1 MNKVVSINLNGLI
14 ITIDEQAYEQLKKYI
29 DAIQQHF
36 AKTSGGAEITSD
48 IETRIAELLQLKLT
62 STYTVI
68 QLTDVETVIEIM
80 GNPWQ
85 IDDAENETQKT
96 NESYQEKA
104 KPAQPKKLKRHPQH
118 KIISGVCSG
127 IGSFLNIDPIIPR
140 AAFLIAFFAFGSGLL
155 LYIVLWVLMPQ
166 AMPNELPQFTGQTTR
181 KLFRNPDNKIVSGVC
196 SGISAY
202 LGIDEFWLRAAFC
215 VSFFIFGS
223 GLLLYIILWII
234 MPQAKNASDKLQM
247 KGNNIDV
254 HNIEKQVRDT
264 TTTSKSNNA
273 QPHVLLKF
281 IAIVAGLFI
290 LLTIVLPGVVF
301 LAVLVFGL
309 NSNSDLTL
317 MFNQLLINDTIMQM
331 SKWGIGAMVLGIIL
345 GFGVFGLRMIVKFK
359 VGYASI
365 TSVILF
371 FCGVAITG
379 VSIAKYV
386 SQIKAQSQVVQE
398 YESFAPKDTFY
409 VDAHNI
415 QNGPIE
421 FSGRVTTQSKNYFTW
436 IYHNNKLM
444 VVRPKVEIKP
454 STDKMA
460 TLIINKKSQGHS
472 ITDANLLAKQS
483 TCNEL
488 LSDSSLVFDNW
499 ITIGQQQTPF
509 KYQQINMKLHLPIGT
524 IVRVGENTSRHVHSS
539 NQSRYDLCYNT
550 NEPMFYKVTKDGLQ
564 CLSHFDDDEALD
576 DTEEFEIDTEIDST
590 KRKIKIIK
598 HKKHKIGDITAEIKE
613 IETVD
618 NK

>member
-36 AKTSGGAEITSD
+36 AKTPGGAEITSD

-62 STYTVI
+62 SSYNVI
-68 QLTDVETVIEIM
+68 QLIDVETVIQIM

-85 IDDAENETQKT
+85 LDDAENDSRNTSH
-96 NESYQEKA
+96 SYQEKA
-104 KPAQPKKLKRHPQH
+104 KPAQPKKLKRHTQH

-127 IGSFLNIDPIIPR
+127 IGNFLNIDPIIPR

-155 LYIVLWVLMPQ
+155 LYIILWVIMPQ
-166 AMPNELPQFTGQTTR
+166 ATPEDLPQFTGQITR
-181 KLFRNPDNKIVSGVC
+181 KLYRNPDNKIVSGVC

-202 LGIDEFWLRAAFC
+202 LGIDEFWLRAAFT

-223 GLLLYIILWII
+223 GLLLYIVLWII
-234 MPQAKNASDKLQM
+234 MPKAKTASDKLQM
-247 KGNNIDV
+247 RGNNIDV
-254 HNIEKQVRDT
+254 HNIEKQVRHT
-264 TTTSKSNNA
+264 TTNTKQTASEPNM
-273 QPHVLLKF
+273 LLKL
-281 IAIVAGLFI
+281 IAIVTGIFTLLVIVIPGLI
-290 LLTIVLPGVVF
+290 F
-301 LAVLVFGL
+301 LALLVFGL

-317 MFNQLLINDTIMQM
+317 MFNQLLINNDIMQM
-331 SKWGIGAMVLGIIL
+331 SKWGIGAIVLGVVL
-345 GFGVFGLRMIVKFK
+345 GFGVFGLRMMFKFK

-365 TSVILF
+365 ASVILF
-371 FCGVAITG
+371 FCGVALTG
-379 VSIAKYV
+379 VCIAKYV

-398 YESFAPKDTFY
+398 YEAFAPKDTFY
-409 VDAHNI
+409 IDAHNI

-421 FSGRVTTQSKNYFTW
+421 YSGRVTTQSKNYFTW

-454 STDKMA
+454 SADKMA
-460 TLIINKKSQGHS
+460 TLIINKKSQGNN

-509 KYQQINMKLHLPIGT
+509 KYQHINMKLHLPVGT
-524 IVRVGENTSRHVHSS
+524 IVKVGENTSRHIYSN
-539 NQSRYDLCYNT
+539 NQSRYDECYNR
-550 NEPMFYKVTKDGLQ
+550 NEPAYYKVTKDGLQ
-564 CLSHFDDDEALD
+564 CLSHFDDDENLNQ
-576 DTEEFEIDTEIDST
+576 TEEFEIDTEVDST

-598 HKKHKIGDITAEIKE
+598 HKKRKMGGINAEINE